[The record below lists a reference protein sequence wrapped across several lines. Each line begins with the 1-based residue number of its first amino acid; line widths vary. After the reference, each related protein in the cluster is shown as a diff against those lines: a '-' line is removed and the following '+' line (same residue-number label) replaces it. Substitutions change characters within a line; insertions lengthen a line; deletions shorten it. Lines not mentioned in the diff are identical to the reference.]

1 MPFMTVEPTSVAVFW
16 HQWQHHHDAGICVAE
31 HRLLRFRLVRCNE
44 HSRISATAR
53 WHCRVSTEIFDS
65 VRCSSSLRSEGVE
78 LGFVNRRLDFARVSL
93 PTSPLPAALTLPSTW
108 RTLPVV
114 DGSLYNSIAVS
125 PAASVDPV
133 NPYTSRVY
141 L

>member
-1 MPFMTVEPTSVAVFW
+1 MTLEFVGRRIDCFDSCRRGVMNTTVY
-16 HQWQHHHDAGICVAE
+16 
-31 HRLLRFRLVRCNE
+31 
-44 HSRISATAR
+44 ISATGL

-65 VRCSSSLRSEGVE
+65 VRCCSMRSERVE
-78 LGFVNRRLDFARVSL
+78 LGFVNRRLDFAGVSM
-93 PTSPLPAALTLPSTW
+93 PTSLLPRALTLPSTW